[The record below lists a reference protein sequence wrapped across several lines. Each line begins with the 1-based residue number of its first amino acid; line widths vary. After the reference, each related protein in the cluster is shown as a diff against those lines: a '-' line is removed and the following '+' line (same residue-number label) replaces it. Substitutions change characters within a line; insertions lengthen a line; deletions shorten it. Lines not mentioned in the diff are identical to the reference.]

1 MKEIVIR
8 NNYNLADVLSNFTF
22 GDDLPVVVAY
32 CPLYPRDGFEA
43 SLLLQVRDI
52 RKTLRESF
60 GPRGCNIVWVFE
72 ETDAGCGY
80 REGLHVVAEL
90 IRQGY
95 SRTLVIHRIDRIAR
109 RATDWFAFSDAILEP
124 CEVDVLIA
132 RTPLAGSHPDV
143 EWLHWLM
150 EFEAGKASVEGHPHW
165 QSFVD
170 EPEPRPNFTVM
181 QISEFGGSV
190 RSQAR
195 VGH

>member
-43 SLLLQVRDI
+43 SLLVQVRDI

-60 GPRGCNIVWVFE
+60 GPHGCNIVWVFE
-72 ETDAGCGY
+72 ELDAGY
-80 REGLHVVAEL
+80 EHREGLHLVAEL
-90 IRQGY
+90 LRQGY
-95 SRTLVIHRIDRIAR
+95 TRTLAIHRVDRIAR
-109 RATDWFAFSDAILEP
+109 TVTDWLTFSDAVLETHK
-124 CEVDVLIA
+124 VNVLVA
-132 RTPLAGSHPDV
+132 RKPLHGSHPDV
-143 EWLHWLM
+143 EWLHWLV
-150 EFEAGKASVEGHPHW
+150 AAKSGRAAAADHPHI
-165 QSFVD
+165 QSFIG

-190 RSQAR
+190 RSQAQ
-195 VGH
+195 VGD